1 MSGKSDSIFIDQRTG
16 LTKLINITRGPVS
29 STTRRRNPVLWSG
42 NNQMTGDTI
51 HLISNPKTEK
61 LDSLLVF
68 DNAFLVQKDSIEGY
82 NQVKGKELTGLFR
95 DNDLYQVDI
104 IKNTESLFY
113 SRNEDKDLIGINKT
127 LSSSIKVLFENREIV
142 DIYYNTQ
149 PDGTLS
155 PEEEVPQNIRLLT
168 GFNWR
173 GEEQLMQKS
182 DLFAGKEP
190 PTLVRIQ
197 GIPLPEVE
205 EDFFD
210 DTERETPLLNENSRL
225 KPEDLKDKKIDSIIP
240 PPDVQEPVLLKPVK
254 EDDEQDGNE

>member
-1 MSGKSDSIFIDQRTG
+1 
-16 LTKLINITRGPVS
+16 
-29 STTRRRNPVLWSG
+29 
-42 NNQMTGDTI
+42 
-51 HLISNPKTEK
+51 
-61 LDSLLVF
+61 
-68 DNAFLVQKDSIEGY
+68 
-82 NQVKGKELTGLFR
+82 
-95 DNDLYQVDI
+95 
-104 IKNTESLFY
+104 
-113 SRNEDKDLIGINKT
+113 
-127 LSSSIKVLFENREIV
+127 V

>member
-1 MSGKSDSIFIDQRTG
+1 S
-16 LTKLINITRGPVS
+16 
-29 STTRRRNPVLWSG
+29 
-42 NNQMTGDTI
+42 QMTGDTI
-51 HLISNPKTEK
+51 HLKSNPETEK

-68 DNAFLVQKDSIEGY
+68 DNAFLIQKDSIEGY
-82 NQVKGKELTGLFR
+82 NQVKGKELTGLFI

-104 IKNTESLFY
+104 VKNAEILYYT
-113 SRNEDKDLIGINKT
+113 RNENKDLVGINKT
-127 LSSSIKVLFENREIV
+127 LCSTIKVLFENREITDFYCYTNV
-142 DIYYNTQ
+142 
-149 PDGTLS
+149 DGTLS

-173 GEEQLMQKS
+173 GDEQLMQKS
-182 DLFAGKEP
+182 DLFAGKAP
-190 PTLVRIQ
+190 PQLVRIQ

-240 PPDVQEPVLLKPVK
+240 PPATRAPVLIKPGK
-254 EDDEQDGNE
+254 EEDEQD